1 MNRGMQLLGERFR
14 RDSVM
19 ALATVENGAPS
30 VRNVNAYYENGAFY
44 VAAHALSGKMRQLAA
59 NPPARWRGEWF
70 TAHRQEKASA
80 GSERERPWPQKRAAF
95 AEWIDNGHNDLSD
108 SNCVILR
115 IRLTDAVL
123 FANGTRYEL
132 DFAEKGK
139 E

>member
-1 MNRGMQLLGERFR
+1 MAGEK
-14 RDSVM
+14 
-19 ALATVENGAPS
+19 ALAGSAAP
-30 VRNVNAYYENGAFY
+30 G
-44 VAAHALSGKMRQLAA
+44 
-59 NPPARWRGEWF
+59 
-70 TAHRQEKASA
+70 T
-80 GSERERPWPQKRAAF
+80 RPWPQSCARRLV
-95 AEWIDNGHNDLSD
+95 EWIDNGHNDLSD